1 MVRAILAVDGGGT
14 KTDAALIDERGQ
26 VVFHARGEGV
36 NPFDRPDWSAV
47 LEALLARVP
56 RPYDVAGLGL
66 PGYGEAPEVTA
77 RQDEA
82 ARALAVPVTVVNDV
96 EAAQVGAFAGGAGTL
111 ILAGTGSMVWA
122 ADGTGGHTR
131 VGGWGDVFGDEG
143 SAHWIG
149 LRALNRLTRALDGR
163 LTFGGLE
170 QAVLEAVRGELSGSS
185 ALTPSAAV
193 LTWLGRLTHPRSDIA
208 ALARVVDAAA
218 EQGELDARQL
228 LAHAAGE
235 LAQAARAAQR
245 RLPAAGPAWSVA
257 GGVTG
262 SRVVRDHLTG
272 ELGAAHFR
280 DVLLP
285 PLGGAAL
292 LGARRAG
299 WAVPPAWVQ
308 TLATELAHLSSGT
321 PQGTRG
327 ESCPTTSTP

>member
-1 MVRAILAVDGGGT
+1 MRAILAVDGGGT
-14 KTDAALIDERGQ
+14 KTDAALIDERGH

-36 NPFDRPDWSAV
+36 NPFDQPDWSAV
-47 LEALLARVP
+47 LEVLLARVP
-56 RPYDVAGLGL
+56 RPYGAAGLGL

-82 ARALAVPVTVVNDV
+82 ARGLAVPLTLVNDV
-96 EAAQVGAFAGGAGTL
+96 EAAHVGAFAGGAGTL

-122 ADGTGGHTR
+122 ADGAGGHTR
-131 VGGWGDVFGDEG
+131 AGGWGDVLGDEG

-149 LRALNRLTRALDGR
+149 LRALNRLTRSLDGR
-163 LTFGGLE
+163 LAFGGLE
-170 QAVLEAVRGELSGSS
+170 QAVLEAVRGEWPSS
-185 ALTPSAAV
+185 PDLTPSAAV
-193 LTWLGRLTHPRSDIA
+193 LTWLGRLGHPRSGIA

-218 EQGELDARQL
+218 ERGEPEARQL
-228 LAHAAGE
+228 LASAAGE

-245 RLPAAGPAWSVA
+245 RLPSAGPRWSVA
-257 GGVTG
+257 GGVTR
-262 SRVVRDHLTG
+262 SRIVRDHLKG

-280 DVLLP
+280 EVRLP

-299 WAVPPAWVQ
+299 WTLTPEWVQ
-308 TLATELAHLSSGT
+308 TLATELAHLPGGT

-327 ESCPTTSTP
+327 EPCPTTSAP